1 MTAARVVSRSMS
13 SREWMSVK
21 VWFCIGAFRQADI
34 VSIGYAERYYHK
46 LDGST
51 CHENIWPQKRLVLI
65 ESQKEPLAL
74 QHIISRLEGFKPK
87 QRWWRRWVKR
97 SAVALIL
104 REQSG
109 QIDVLMIKRADREG
123 DPWSGHMAFPGGRMD
138 RPDVTGLRTAMRE
151 TEEETGIILE
161 RAGYCIGRLS
171 DIVSRPHSG
180 RQPMVVT
187 PYVFRLH
194 IAVKIEP
201 NHEVAEAVWVPLR
214 FLMDGGNRESMT
226 WGRGKLKITLPC
238 YFYEKRRIWGM
249 SLRMMDELLALI

>member
-1 MTAARVVSRSMS
+1 MKKS
-13 SREWMSVK
+13 SEE
-21 VWFCIGAFRQADI
+21 A
-34 VSIGYAERYYHK
+34 
-46 LDGST
+46 
-51 CHENIWPQKRLVLI
+51 
-65 ESQKEPLAL
+65 LAL
-74 QHIISRLEGFKPK
+74 QQIITRLDGFKPR

-104 REQSG
+104 RELDDH
-109 QIDVLMIKRADREG
+109 IEVLMIKRADREG

-138 RPDVTGLRTAMRE
+138 RQDVTGLRTAIRE
-151 TEEETGIILE
+151 TEEETGIYLDK
-161 RAGYCIGRLS
+161 AGHCIGRLS

-194 IAVKIEP
+194 TAVSIEP

-214 FLMDGGNRESMT
+214 FLMTSGNRETME
-226 WGRGKLKITLPC
+226 WGRGKLHMVLPC

-249 SLRMMDELLALI
+249 SLKMLDELLGLI

>member
-1 MTAARVVSRSMS
+1 MR
-13 SREWMSVK
+13 K
-21 VWFCIGAFRQADI
+21 
-34 VSIGYAERYYHK
+34 
-46 LDGST
+46 GS
-51 CHENIWPQKRLVLI
+51 E
-65 ESQKEPLAL
+65 EALAL
-74 QHIISRLEGFKPK
+74 QQIITRLDAFKPR

-104 REQSG
+104 RELDDH
-109 QIDVLMIKRADREG
+109 IEVLMIKRADREG

-138 RPDVTGLRTAMRE
+138 RQDVTGLRTATRE
-151 TEEETGIILE
+151 TEEETGIYLDK
-161 RAGYCIGRLS
+161 AGHCIGRLS

-194 IAVKIEP
+194 TAVSIEP

-214 FLMDGGNRESMT
+214 FLMNYDNRESME
-226 WGRGKLKITLPC
+226 WGRGKLHMSLPC

-249 SLRMMDELLALI
+249 SLKMLDELLGLI

>member
-1 MTAARVVSRSMS
+1 LKKTSEEA
-13 SREWMSVK
+13 
-21 VWFCIGAFRQADI
+21 
-34 VSIGYAERYYHK
+34 
-46 LDGST
+46 
-51 CHENIWPQKRLVLI
+51 
-65 ESQKEPLAL
+65 LAL
-74 QHIISRLEGFKPK
+74 QQIITRLDGFKPR

-104 REQSG
+104 RELDDH
-109 QIDVLMIKRADREG
+109 IEVLMIKRADREG

-138 RPDVTGLRTAMRE
+138 RQDVTGLRTAIRE
-151 TEEETGIILE
+151 TEEETGIFLDK
-161 RAGYCIGRLS
+161 AGHCIGRLS

-194 IAVKIEP
+194 TAVSIEA

-214 FLMDGGNRESMT
+214 FLMDRGNRETMT
-226 WGRGKLKITLPC
+226 WGRGKLQMNLPC

-249 SLRMMDELLALI
+249 SLRMLDELLGLI

>member
-1 MTAARVVSRSMS
+1 M
-13 SREWMSVK
+13 
-21 VWFCIGAFRQADI
+21 
-34 VSIGYAERYYHK
+34 
-46 LDGST
+46 
-51 CHENIWPQKRLVLI
+51 KRNSD
-65 ESQKEPLAL
+65 EALAL
-74 QHIISRLEGFKPK
+74 QQIISRLDDFKPR

-104 REQSG
+104 RELDDH
-109 QIDVLMIKRADREG
+109 IEVLMIKRADREG

-138 RPDVTGLRTAMRE
+138 RQDVTGLRTAIRE
-151 TEEETGIILE
+151 TEEETGIYLDK
-161 RAGYCIGRLS
+161 AGHCIGRLS

-194 IAVKIEP
+194 TAVSIEA

-214 FLMDGGNRESMT
+214 FLMDHGNRETMT
-226 WGRGKLKITLPC
+226 WGRGKLQMNLPC

-249 SLRMMDELLALI
+249 SLKMLDELLGLI

>member
-1 MTAARVVSRSMS
+1 MKKTSEEA
-13 SREWMSVK
+13 
-21 VWFCIGAFRQADI
+21 
-34 VSIGYAERYYHK
+34 
-46 LDGST
+46 
-51 CHENIWPQKRLVLI
+51 
-65 ESQKEPLAL
+65 LAL
-74 QHIISRLEGFKPK
+74 QQIITRLDGFKPR

-104 REQSG
+104 RELDDH
-109 QIDVLMIKRADREG
+109 IEVLMIKRADREG

-138 RPDVTGLRTAMRE
+138 RQDVTGLRTAIRE
-151 TEEETGIILE
+151 TEEETDIFLDK
-161 RAGYCIGRLS
+161 AGHCIGRLS

-194 IAVKIEP
+194 TAVSIEA

-214 FLMDGGNRESMT
+214 FLMDRGNRETMT
-226 WGRGKLKITLPC
+226 WGRGKLQMNLPC

-249 SLRMMDELLALI
+249 SLRMLDELLGLI